1 MAWGAQQHLAPAK
14 VCMLRCITS
23 LEARRDHSLGPSF
36 WLFPKAIIANLLTRF
51 FGADSECGSR

>member
-1 MAWGAQQHLAPAK
+1 MAWGRMQHLALAK

-23 LEARRDHSLGPSF
+23 REARRDHSPGPFF
-36 WLFPKAIIANLLTRF
+36 WLFREAIVANLLTRF